1 MSYISARGYS
11 LPKDAIEATEYKKIK
26 EDLTVK
32 PFCPPGFGGE
42 GGQKQKPNKLYV
54 ETATRIYMPKFYGI
68 LNFGKPEGDKRP
80 DGRTVEFTFKGSLR
94 QEQEE
99 PVKACMNAIE
109 DESVGRGGILNVF
122 CGGGKTSMALYI
134 MSQVGRKTL
143 IIVHKD
149 FLLNQWK
156 ERIEQFCPG
165 VKIGLIKAKVID
177 VDADIVLASLQS
189 LSMKE
194 YPAYTFEDFGLTIID
209 EVHHTSAEVFSRA
222 LRKIGAC
229 KRTLGLSATIQRKDG
244 LTKVFIWHLGDVLY
258 SAAKRNDTD
267 VVVDVI
273 PFESADCT
281 YCEEPVIHTGSR
293 YGPSPNM
300 ARMINN
306 ICAFG
311 PRNDLIVSK
320 IKDIFQ
326 KEPMRKML
334 VLSDRRAHLV
344 GLIDIMKAECPDL
357 STGLYVGGMK
367 ASALA
372 ECETKQIIFATYAIA
387 SEGYDQ
393 PGLDTLILATPKSDV
408 VQSVGRILREKQEL
422 RKHAPLIVDIVDQFS
437 LFPRQFGKRK
447 AFFKKSHFVIR
458 TASVASQPCLP

>member
-32 PFCPPGFGGE
+32 PYCPPGFGGGE
-42 GGQKQKPNKLYV
+42 GGGPKQKSNKLYV
-54 ETATRIYMPKFYGI
+54 ETATRIYVPKFYGI
-68 LNFGKPEGDKRP
+68 LNFGKPEKDKRQ
-80 DGRTVEFTFKGSLR
+80 DGRAVDFTFKGTLR
-94 QEQEE
+94 PEQEE
-99 PVKACMNAIE
+99 PVKACMTAIE
-109 DESVGRGGILNVF
+109 DENVGRGGILNVF
-122 CGGGKTSMALYI
+122 CGGGKTTMALYI
-134 MSQVGRKTL
+134 MAQVGRKTL

-165 VKIGLIKAKVID
+165 VRLGLIKAKVVD

-194 YPAYTFEDFGLTIID
+194 YPADTFEDFGLTIID

-229 KRTLGLSATIQRKDG
+229 RRTLGLSATIQRKDG
-244 LTKVFIWHLGDVLY
+244 LTKVFIWHLGAVLY

-267 VVVDVI
+267 VVVDVVS
-273 PFESADCT
+273 FHSADRK
-281 YCEEPVIHTGSR
+281 YCEEPVINTGSR
-293 YGPSPNM
+293 YGPSPNVS
-300 ARMINN
+300 RMINN
-306 ICAFG
+306 LCAFG

-326 KEPMRKML
+326 KEPRRKML
-334 VLSDRRAHLV
+334 VLSDRRAHLG
-344 GLIDIMKAECPDL
+344 GLIDLMNAACPDL

-437 LFPRQFGKRK
+437 LFPRQFAKRK
-447 AFFKKSHFVIR
+447 TFYNKGRCALR
-458 TASVASQPCLP
+458 ACLP